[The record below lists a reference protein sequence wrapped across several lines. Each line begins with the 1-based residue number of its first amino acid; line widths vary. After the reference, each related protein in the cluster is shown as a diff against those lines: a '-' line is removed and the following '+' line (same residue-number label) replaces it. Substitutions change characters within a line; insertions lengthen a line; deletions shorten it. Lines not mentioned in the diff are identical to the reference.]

1 MTPLLESA
9 PSGTAA
15 AKPLRIR
22 HVDSLRAVAAG
33 LVVWTHFAETLSP
46 YSRGDPGSLGFLRTL
61 PPMLVLGRVGVNLF
75 FAISGFVIC
84 RSFGGPPEG
93 SSRRF
98 LIRRVCRLYPA
109 FWVSMVAGVLMWLL
123 DGNTPTLPVLAAN
136 ATMAPISLRQPML
149 IGLYWTL
156 NIELIFYG
164 LCLVLHWCNRL
175 DSRGTL
181 AVCAVAFAAA
191 RRTLHLAGH
200 FAGANL
206 DLSGEGGVWMI
217 SLGLMCW
224 GALFR
229 SVYEETGGFR
239 RAPFRCRGTWLL
251 LLVAVAML
259 DLHDPRLKT
268 SLFQQP
274 ANQWGERLVTLD
286 SLVFFTLWVALLR
299 VETRLLT
306 FLGVVSYSLYLFHP
320 LVLSLFVS
328 WSQIL
333 GAGLPLWAYLALGTA
348 LSTVLAAGL
357 YRWVEHPAIVFGKRW
372 AARGSARSDLD
383 GGQMI

>member
-1 MTPLLESA
+1 MSPVLESA
-9 PSGTAA
+9 PPAGTVA

-33 LVVWTHFAETLSP
+33 LVVWTHFAETLLP
-46 YSRGDPGSLGFLRTL
+46 YSSGNPAFLRFLHTL
-61 PPMLVLGRVGVNLF
+61 PPALVLGRVGVDLF

-84 RSFGGPPEG
+84 RSFNGPPEG

-109 FWVSMVAGVLMWLL
+109 FWVSMVAGVLMWRL

-136 ATMAPISLRQPML
+136 ATMAPVSLGEPML

-156 NIELIFYG
+156 NIELLFYA

-181 AVCAVAFAAA
+181 AVCAVAFAAT
-191 RRTLHLAGH
+191 RRTLHLVGH
-200 FAGANL
+200 FTAAHL

-251 LLVAVAML
+251 LAVAVAML

-268 SLFQQP
+268 VLFQQP
-274 ANQWGERLVTLD
+274 ANQWGERLVTLN
-286 SLVFFTLWVALLR
+286 SLIFFTLWVALFR
-299 VETRLLT
+299 IENRALT

-320 LVLSLFVS
+320 LVLSLLAT

-333 GAGLPLWAYLALGTA
+333 NVSWPLWAYLAVGAA
-348 LSTVLAAGL
+348 LSTTFAAGL
-357 YRWVEHPAIVFGKRW
+357 YRWVEHPAIGFGKRW
-372 AARGSARSDLD
+372 VESIQARPAPDKVR
-383 GGQMI
+383 